1 MRDAT
6 GVVYQSQASALAALA
21 FVAAFVGSPVPAQD
35 TRSSNYERS
44 FVGFWRSGWDAEVQ
58 DAQEARHQTATL
70 KGCLAGASAS
80 AGALFVVACG
90 MAESFE
96 VGVQG
101 DLIIVSRQQGSTQ
114 SIQSL
119 LIRRS

>member
-21 FVAAFVGSPVPAQD
+21 FVAAFVGSPVPAQGAAI
-35 TRSSNYERS
+35 TSAALS
-44 FVGFWRSGWDAEVQ
+44 GFGVQGGRKVQ